1 VDRTL
6 IIVLGAVLGAALIAG
21 AAIGA
26 VLLWRRTVKRHL
38 ITLVGRREGV
48 RAGLESFAAVV
59 KHLADASD
67 GDLIAFAL
75 DDAHEDRKTLC
86 EVASRMRVDALEL
99 ATMPLPKELVPIADD
114 LSDAA
119 ELIMEQAEAIAKPEG
134 PETLDAL
141 TAVDIPAI
149 RSYLD
154 AADALLAEMKAK
166 YRLEDDVVYGGG
178 LYI

>member
-6 IIVLGAVLGAALIAG
+6 LILLGTALGVAVLAG
-21 AAIGA
+21 TAVAA
-26 VLLWRRTVKRHL
+26 VLVWRRTIKRYLVTL
-38 ITLVGRREGV
+38 IGRREGV
-48 RAGLESFAAVV
+48 RAGLESFSMVV

-75 DDAHEDRKTLC
+75 DDAHEDRKTLR

-119 ELIMEQAEAIAKPEG
+119 ELIMEQAEAIAKPDG
-134 PETLDAL
+134 PETLEAL
-141 TAVDIPAI
+141 AAVDIPAI
-149 RSYLD
+149 RRYLES
-154 AADALLAEMKAK
+154 ADTVLQELKAK